1 VYCSQYISDDEA
13 ASVLLAHLDGKAL
26 ADPRPIRFTTG
37 MRQKAWNKNVVAI
50 GLSSGFLEP
59 LESTSIHLIQNTIS
73 QLVEFF
79 PNQSFNPTQIAE
91 FNRQNRF
98 QMERLRDFIILHY
111 HVNQRDD
118 SAFWQACAHMAIPD
132 TLQHKIDLYKTTGR
146 LLRVDNELFAEDGWL
161 QVMEGQNL
169 PTESY
174 HPLVDLQSEN
184 SIHEYLESVREVIAK
199 CVSVMP
205 DHADFIAQHCATPK

>member
-1 VYCSQYISDDEA
+1 
-13 ASVLLAHLDGKAL
+13 
-26 ADPRPIRFTTG
+26 
-37 MRQKAWNKNVVAI
+37 M
-50 GLSSGFLEP
+50 
-59 LESTSIHLIQNTIS
+59 
-73 QLVEFF
+73 
-79 PNQSFNPTQIAE
+79 
-91 FNRQNRF
+91 
-98 QMERLRDFIILHY
+98 
-111 HVNQRDD
+111 
-118 SAFWQACAHMAIPD
+118 
-132 TLQHKIDLYKTTGR
+132 QHKIDLYKTTGR

-205 DHADFIAQHCATPK
+205 DHADFIAQHCAAPKMNM